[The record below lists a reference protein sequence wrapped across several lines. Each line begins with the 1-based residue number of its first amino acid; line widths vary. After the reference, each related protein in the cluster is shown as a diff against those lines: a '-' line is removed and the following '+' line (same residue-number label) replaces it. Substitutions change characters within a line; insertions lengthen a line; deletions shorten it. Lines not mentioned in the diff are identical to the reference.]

1 MMVLVD
7 TSIWSLALRR
17 KPVNLNARER
27 VLSASLAELIRE
39 GRVQIIGV
47 IRQELLSGI
56 REAERFEKLRGYLR
70 AFDEPGIE
78 VQDYEE
84 AARMHNLCRGRGITG
99 SAIDF
104 LICAVARRRE
114 WHIFTTDRDFE
125 RYRRVLGLRLF
136 AVRVDGVRA
145 GLGSFP
151 TPLAAGLKSYGD
163 ANLNA
168 GLEGLLHPSCCVL
181 MRQPKSISDL
191 GISTEGMGGCD
202 GLPCGRA

>member
-17 KPVNLNARER
+17 KPVDLNARER
-27 VLSASLAELIRE
+27 ALSASLAELIRE

-84 AARMHNLCRGRGITG
+84 AARMHNLCRARGIAG

-136 AVRVDGVRA
+136 AV
-145 GLGSFP
+145 
-151 TPLAAGLKSYGD
+151 
-163 ANLNA
+163 
-168 GLEGLLHPSCCVL
+168 
-181 MRQPKSISDL
+181 
-191 GISTEGMGGCD
+191 
-202 GLPCGRA
+202 